1 MADDAITTDAATLA
15 VFVDS
20 VRAWEAARRRGVP
33 AGAAVRTLSP
43 AMDAAGGDRRLDDRL
58 TPDRI
63 AALNAAS
70 VALSE
75 DLYRDFADGPDGHD
89 RHRGIAA
96 ARAVYTGFHMPL
108 LFAAALEDADFE
120 APRAVVR
127 LVSRE
132 PMLADYF
139 GTPMADLMA
148 AHPGATVFDVDIAE
162 LNVEE
167 DPRPPVPGLAQ
178 RLRFAGP
185 RGMAYRLAWKLGPA
199 VGRIGPRGKV
209 LIWREN
215 ELVKETALALAAQGY
230 GLDRLPAIAETA
242 DADLPPL
249 PDATVR
255 AFARRFD
262 ARFGPLLAPRALDAA
277 RRVCGRHLANYVA
290 RYEAAI
296 PAWRRALGGSAGR
309 RVRAVLSNIAS
320 GPDAPALHKVL
331 RERGIPLAMFQH
343 GVTMEISRVHEGDH
357 LARENS
363 WADLAVVFDREA
375 AAVCEA
381 NPYKQGPAVAAG
393 LPADYRRGARR
404 AEGTD
409 WPPVWYVATALY
421 LGGRGQLFEGVSDR
435 HKAAFERTVVDDVL
449 DRLPHRVLYKPY
461 PGKRYLDPDPV
472 LEAARAAGN
481 IEVYE
486 ERIDLR
492 YILPN
497 ARVLVTSRAFS
508 TPSWC
513 IMSGRPVVHIDIP
526 DQTPLRPAAREA
538 FEAGLFVFD
547 AGAPDFHAALR
558 DFLSKPLEEIEA
570 LYAAKAEPRA
580 ALIERFVDTGGPGAG
595 RRAAAAIRALMR
607 GERPTC

>member
-1 MADDAITTDAATLA
+1 MADDAIITDVDTLA

-20 VRAWEAARRRGVP
+20 LRAWEAARRRGLP
-33 AGAAVRTLSP
+33 AGAAVRSLSP
-43 AMDAAGGDRRLDDRL
+43 AMGSAGADPRMDARL
-58 TPDRI
+58 TPERI
-63 AALNAAS
+63 AALNDAAT
-70 VALSE
+70 ALSE
-75 DLYRDFADGPDGHD
+75 ELYRDFAEGPNDHD
-89 RHRGIAA
+89 PHRGIAA

-108 LFAAALEDADFE
+108 LFAAALDDADFE
-120 APRAVVR
+120 EPRAVVR
-127 LVSRE
+127 LVSRD
-132 PMLADYF
+132 PILADYF

-148 AHPGATVFDVDIAE
+148 GHPGAMVFDIDVAE

-167 DPRPPVPGLAQ
+167 DPRPPAPGLAQ
-178 RLRFAGP
+178 RLRFAGLH
-185 RGMAYRLAWKLGPA
+185 GMAYRLAGRLGPA

-230 GLDRLPAIAETA
+230 GLDRLPAIAEPPDEA
-242 DADLPPL
+242 PAPLSDDAMH
-249 PDATVR
+249 

-262 ARFGPLLAPRALDAA
+262 ARFGPLLAPRALGAA
-277 RRVCGRHLANYVA
+277 QQVCGRHLEACLA
-290 RYEAAI
+290 RYEAAV
-296 PAWRRALGGSAGR
+296 PAWRRALDGPAGR
-309 RVRAVLSNIAS
+309 RVHAVLSNIAI

-357 LARENS
+357 LARENDS
-363 WADLAVVFDREA
+363 ADLAVVFDREA
-375 AAVCEA
+375 AAVCAA
-381 NPYKQGPAVAAG
+381 NPYKQGPAVAVG

-404 AEGTD
+404 AEGSD

-421 LGGRGQLFEGVSDR
+421 LGGRGQLFQGVSDR
-435 HKAAFERTVVDDVL
+435 DKADFERVIVDKVL

-526 DQTPLRPAAREA
+526 DQVPLRPAAREA

-547 AGAPDFHAALR
+547 AGAPDFHDALR

-570 LYAAKAEPRA
+570 RYAAKAKARA
-580 ALIERFVDTGGPGAG
+580 ALVERFIDTGGPGAG
-595 RRAAAAIRALMR
+595 RRAAAAIRALMH
-607 GERPTC
+607 GEEPTC